1 MKKQNGSN
9 KCMGHDCIQAQSKDS
24 ELEYVD
30 RKPRKTMICLD
41 GALNPR
47 SNVDRL
53 YIKA

>member
-1 MKKQNGSN
+1 
-9 KCMGHDCIQAQSKDS
+9 MGHDCIQAQSKDS